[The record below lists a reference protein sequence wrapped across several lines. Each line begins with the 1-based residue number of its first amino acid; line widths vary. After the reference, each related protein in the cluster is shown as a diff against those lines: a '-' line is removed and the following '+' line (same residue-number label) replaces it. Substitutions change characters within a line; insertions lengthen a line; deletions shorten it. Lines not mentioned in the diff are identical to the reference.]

1 MGLFDELLPRDTEQR
16 KIPGIVTGIVK
27 ENWEKEHPGMVRV
40 EYSQGEEGKRMS
52 GWIPVAGMYTGNGFG
67 TYFLPEIGTEVV
79 IAFLM
84 GNVNMP
90 VVIASLWNAQAQL
103 PKEWPNEKNTVK
115 EILTKGGN
123 KIAFLEEEGK
133 EKIEISTVS
142 GQKAVIDDENEKISL
157 ETKDGKN
164 TVTIDGKKGQ
174 IGLDGAEK
182 IVLSIGGTAAVTVE
196 KNKVSV
202 QSGQILVQGKQKL
215 ELKGQQTELSGSMVT
230 VKGDSKVDMQ
240 SGGIVQIKGSM
251 VKIN

>member
-1 MGLFDELLPRDTEQR
+1 MGLFDELLPRETEQ
-16 KIPGIVTGIVK
+16 KEISGIVTGIVK
-27 ENWEKEHPGMVRV
+27 ENWEQEHPGMVRV

-84 GNVNMP
+84 GNINMP
-90 VVIASLWNAQAQL
+90 VVIASLWNAQTPIPQ
-103 PKEWPNEKNTVK
+103 EWPNEKNTVK

-123 KIAFLEEEGK
+123 KVAFIEEEGK
-133 EKIEISTVS
+133 EKIEISTPG

-164 TVTIDGKKGQ
+164 SAVIDGKAGQ
-174 IGLDGAEK
+174 IALDGEK
-182 IVLSIGGTAAVTVE
+182 KITLSIGGTVAVTVE

-202 QSGQILVQGKQKL
+202 ESGQILIQGKQKL
-215 ELKGQQTELSGSMVT
+215 ELKGQQTEMSGSMVT
-230 VKGDSKVDMQ
+230 VKGDSKMDVQ
-240 SGGIVQIKGSM
+240 SSGIVQVKGSM